1 MIKILMEKQLN
12 NIQKYLCVLF
22 MVVIPGMSFAA
33 ENELITVPYVDV
45 QKYMG
50 TWYEISSFP
59 QRFQKGC
66 TASKA
71 TYTMREDED
80 IDVLNECRLNT
91 IDGKLKQARA
101 KAWVINKN
109 TNAKLKVRFFWPFTG
124 KYWIIDLGE
133 KYDYAVVG
141 HPNRKYLWILSRTP
155 KMSDELYNSIL
166 TRIQKKGYDLSP
178 LQKTTQP

>member
-1 MIKILMEKQLN
+1 MKR
-12 NIQKYLCVLF
+12 YLLALF
-22 MVVIPGMSFAA
+22 MLPLINMCTAA
-33 ENELITVPYVDV
+33 EKELSTVAHVDL

-50 TWYEISSFP
+50 TWYEIASFP

-71 TYTMREDED
+71 TYSLRDDGTV
-80 IDVLNECRLNT
+80 DVLNECNLHT
-91 IDGKLKQARA
+91 VDGKLKQAHA
-101 KAWVINKN
+101 KAWVVDNH

-141 HPNRKYLWILSRTP
+141 HPNRKYLWILSRAP
-155 KMSDELYNSIL
+155 NMSDELYNEIL
-166 TRIQKKGYDLSP
+166 TRIQDKGYDLSP
-178 LQKTTQP
+178 LKKTLQKSDK